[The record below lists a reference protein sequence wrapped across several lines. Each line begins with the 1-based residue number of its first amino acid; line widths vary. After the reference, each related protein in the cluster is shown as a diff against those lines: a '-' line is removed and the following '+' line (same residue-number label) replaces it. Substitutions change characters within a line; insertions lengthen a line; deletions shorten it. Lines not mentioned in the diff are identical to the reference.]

1 MSRPAQPSAAVQT
14 KSHLFI
20 VRIWEEFE
28 QAEKHR
34 WRGSAEHVPSRQ
46 RFYFSALADLND
58 FISLRLN
65 LPAATA
71 GANDGHTNSIDK
83 GRDQNG

>member
-1 MSRPAQPSAAVQT
+1 MSEESTAPAALTLV
-14 KSHLFI
+14 SHLFI
-20 VRIWEEFE
+20 VRIWAESE
-28 QAEKHR
+28 QAEQHR

-46 RFYFSALADLND
+46 RFYFATLTDLND

-71 GANDGHTNSIDK
+71 GANDKPIDSTDK
-83 GRDQNG
+83 GRKQNV

>member
-1 MSRPAQPSAAVQT
+1 MGRPTEPTSAVPG
-14 KSHLFI
+14 KSQLFI
-20 VRIWEEFE
+20 VRIWEESE
-28 QAEKHR
+28 HAETHR

-46 RFYFSALADLND
+46 RFYFSSLADLND

-71 GANDGHTNSIDK
+71 GMNEH
-83 GRDQNG
+83 Q

>member
-1 MSRPAQPSAAVQT
+1 MGRPTQPSPAVPG
-14 KSHLFI
+14 KSQLFI
-20 VRIWEEFE
+20 VRIWEESE

-46 RFYFSALADLND
+46 RFYFSSLADLND

-71 GANDGHTNSIDK
+71 GANEDN
-83 GRDQNG
+83 RFNR